1 MGLVAQGRVESSQT
15 RDRILVSCIGQW
27 ILCHWATR
35 EVPASLFFKNS
46 LMTGLTWLI
55 HIDLPTSG
63 SLVYRFCKV
72 PFTMQGNIVK
82 VSVISTST
90 SVGRHYSTKYVLLE
104 VLYAEKISFLLLFSL
119 LLELYIFA
127 FGGQGETFLILRK
140 IVVSYKVKV

>member
-1 MGLVAQGRVESSQT
+1 
-15 RDRILVSCIGQW
+15 
-27 ILCHWATR
+27 
-35 EVPASLFFKNS
+35 
-46 LMTGLTWLI
+46 
-55 HIDLPTSG
+55 
-63 SLVYRFCKV
+63 
-72 PFTMQGNIVK
+72 MQGNIVK

-90 SVGRHYSTKYVLLE
+90 SVGRHYSTKYILLE